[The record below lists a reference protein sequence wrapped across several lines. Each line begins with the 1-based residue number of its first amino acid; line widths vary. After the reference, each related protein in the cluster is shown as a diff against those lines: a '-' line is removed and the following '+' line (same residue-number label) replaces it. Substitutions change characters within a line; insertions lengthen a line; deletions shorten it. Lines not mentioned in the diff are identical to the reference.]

1 MDDVHAVGTVNIAIF
16 TDTFLPKI
24 DGIAVSVDHFCRLL
38 ADKGHKF
45 TICCP
50 KYSEGEEPDYGPA
63 IQTYRFKNTSL
74 PSYPDVKV
82 VLPSQ
87 KKILKAVRD
96 FKADIIHI
104 QTPGLLGQYG
114 VIASKM
120 YGIPMVGT
128 YHTLVSEQETYLS
141 LYRLLK
147 VDKLLNYFKA
157 NKKVKKRLEK
167 LERVERVATGGL
179 KKALIWKLTNKLYE
193 TCETIITP
201 SEMIKQELLE
211 HGVKKPIEVISNG
224 MDFTLFRN
232 GAVKEAP
239 HSPPKLIHV
248 GRISFEKNVEIV
260 LRATA
265 LLKERFPGITLDVY
279 GDGPALTS
287 MKIEARHLGL
297 LDDVTFHGFV
307 SREKLPDIYPSYD
320 IFLTASTME
329 TQGLV
334 VLEAMACGLPC
345 VGVKAFAL
353 PELIQE
359 GRNGFVVEPG
369 HHIEMAERVE
379 RILKDSTLYKAFST
393 QSLEIASE
401 HNILECA
408 DRLEALY
415 EKVIAKYHN
424 DRQKGPAY
432 QPVHPGEEGGVIEP

>member
-1 MDDVHAVGTVNIAIF
+1 MNIAIF

-38 ADKGHKF
+38 AEKGHRF

-50 KYSEGEEPDYGPA
+50 KYSDGEDPDYGPA
-63 IQTYRFKNTSL
+63 IQIYRFKNTSL

-87 KKILKAVRD
+87 KKILRAVRD
-96 FKADIIHI
+96 FDADLIHI

-114 VIASKM
+114 VLAARM
-120 YGIPMVGT
+120 YGIPLVGT

-141 LYRLLK
+141 FYRLLK

-167 LERVERVATGGL
+167 LERVEQATTGGL
-179 KKALIWKLTNKLYE
+179 KKALIWKLTNGLYE

-211 HGVKKPIEVISNG
+211 HGVKKPIAVISNG

-239 HSPPKLIHV
+239 QRPPRLIHV

-260 LRATA
+260 LRALA
-265 LLKERFPGITLDVY
+265 LLKERFPGISLDVY

-297 LDDVTFHGFV
+297 LHDVTFHGFV
-307 SREKLPDIYPSYD
+307 SRETLPDVYPNYD
-320 IFLTASTME
+320 LFLTASTME

-345 VGVKAFAL
+345 VGVNAFAL

-359 GRNGFVVEPG
+359 GRNGYVVQPG
-369 HHIEMAERVE
+369 HHIDMADRVE
-379 RILKDSTLYKAFST
+379 RILKDPVLYRDFSR
-393 QSLEIASE
+393 QSLEIAGE

-415 EKVIAKYHN
+415 EQVIVDYHSR
-424 DRQKGPAY
+424 RQKGPVY
-432 QPVHPGEEGGVIEP
+432 QPVHPGEEGGVIEE